1 MKIFYLLTFY
11 WACFPWVPWLIVK
24 VFLQISFGAMEE
36 IMKIKFTQ
44 TYLAQASKKTI
55 HNAEEVNRSEACR
68 CFFCGYQFGPSE
80 IDYIHSAYE
89 PTTASCPMCGI
100 DAVLGDASG
109 FPINDGEFVL
119 ACSETWFNGIS
130 KISEGLP
137 IIKERMI
144 KIEVD

>member
-1 MKIFYLLTFY
+1 
-11 WACFPWVPWLIVK
+11 
-24 VFLQISFGAMEE
+24 
-36 IMKIKFTQ
+36 
-44 TYLAQASKKTI
+44 
-55 HNAEEVNRSEACR
+55 
-68 CFFCGYQFGPSE
+68 
-80 IDYIHSAYE
+80 
-89 PTTASCPMCGI
+89 MCGI